1 MGAHTQEYTLILCL
15 GVTAKLHFPGQD
27 LSGRD
32 RLLNPDLDR
41 KCEVP
46 MLILKRNK
54 VDRERRETEGG
65 GVLIYLVFLTFVEM
79 QMKEN

>member
-46 MLILKRNK
+46 MLKLKRKK
-54 VDRERRETEGG
+54 VDRGRGETGG
-65 GVLIYLVFLTFVEM
+65 GMLEGEIS
-79 QMKEN
+79 